1 MPTTDP
7 ADTDVGI
14 NANTKDAESASLL
27 VDSGSSS
34 TAQSLEKPSPNGT
47 AAADKKCSPL
57 PFRKESSQKKKLDK
71 FYEKQNALLDKYEGD
86 SKIVKEV
93 ARSRLSSVRPASSST
108 DVEFVE
114 QNYEDGMERK
124 VRHIVHQEMSPRIT
138 VIDRKLHDILPE
150 GTVPDVPPS
159 SPSSRGSLR
168 SRDKSIDDVSMED
181 GSSAK
186 RLAMITLIINVTLML
201 IKGVA
206 SYLSGSLSILSS
218 LVDSAVDITSG
229 LVIWMTARAIKK
241 RDPYAYPRGRTRL
254 EPLALVIVSVI
265 MAVASVQMLVESINA
280 IINANIDPTVDLTT
294 LIIMVS
300 TILIKTLLF
309 ISCKMHKNNASI
321 NVLAQDHRNDCVSN
335 TVALLCAFGA
345 QHLWLYL
352 DPIGAILVS
361 LYIAFTWFQTGKEQL
376 RILSG
381 RSAEPEFINRII
393 KLCIDHDEEIQFID
407 TVYVYHFGLHFL
419 VEVHIVLD
427 PEMSLK
433 NSHDISESLQTK
445 LEALPEVERAFVH
458 CDYEF
463 EHLPQDEHK
472 VV

>member
-1 MPTTDP
+1 MVPRVHFVDGTRLPTRFRRGMPTTDP

-138 VIDRKLHDILPE
+138 VID
-150 GTVPDVPPS
+150 
-159 SPSSRGSLR
+159 
-168 SRDKSIDDVSMED
+168 RDKSIDDVSMED

-309 ISCKMHKNNASI
+309 ISCKIASRHKNNASI

>member
-1 MPTTDP
+1 MVPRVHFVDGTRLPTRFRRGMPTTDP

-138 VIDRKLHDILPE
+138 VID
-150 GTVPDVPPS
+150 
-159 SPSSRGSLR
+159 
-168 SRDKSIDDVSMED
+168 RDKSIDDVSMED